1 MDSAVSSALE
11 EICCGAANGLH
22 LSDLWAKISPTLAAR
37 GLPICPNV
45 KREVWENLAEIP
57 GLKLVACDG
66 AASSKPT
73 EVMFKSSVEECE
85 KMDVKIV
92 APEAMR
98 RSFLGIYDTGSS
110 ESTSADVQRIIL
122 ERLAVAR

>member
-1 MDSAVSSALE
+1 MDSVVNSALE

-22 LSDLWAKISPTLAAR
+22 LSDLWAKISPTLSAR
-37 GLPICPNV
+37 GLPICPSV
-45 KREVWENLAEIP
+45 KREVWKNLEEIP

-66 AASSKPT
+66 AAL
-73 EVMFKSSVEECE
+73 EAMFKSSVEECE
-85 KMDVKIV
+85 KMNVKIV

-98 RSFLGIYDTGSS
+98 RSFLGIYDTGTS
-110 ESTSADVQRIIL
+110 ESTSTDVQRIIL